1 MLLDEKLKFM
11 PQPSLLQGCLYAFT
25 KQNFVIMPQIILQQ
39 FSVSRH
45 EKTQGLLCL
54 FKHK

>member
-45 EKTQGLLCL
+45 EKTQ
-54 FKHK
+54 

>member
-45 EKTQGLLCL
+45 EKTMIIVSL
-54 FKHK
+54 KTNK